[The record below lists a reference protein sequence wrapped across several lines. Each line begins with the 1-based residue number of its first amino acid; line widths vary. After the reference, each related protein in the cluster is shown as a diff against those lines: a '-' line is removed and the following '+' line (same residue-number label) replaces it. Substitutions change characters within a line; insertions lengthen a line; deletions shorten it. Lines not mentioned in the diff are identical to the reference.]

1 MSDDIEPVT
10 GAQRVAGGCSA
21 VALLAILAGV
31 LAAVHPYAIVAVAAV
46 ALVLWIRVNERRIA
60 KINNPSPTGSAPGQ
74 GRVRGAGEGVR
85 RVDILANGAG
95 YIVHPEPTPV
105 GPEQIE
111 TDDRPSLLERLER
124 WSEK

>member
-10 GAQRVAGGCSA
+10 GAQRVAGGCAA

-31 LAAVHPYAIVAVAAV
+31 LSAVHPYAIVAVAVV
-46 ALVLWIRVNERRIA
+46 ALILWIRVNERRIA

-74 GRVRGAGEGVR
+74 GGPGGVGEGVR
-85 RVDILANGAG
+85 RVDVLANGAG

-105 GPEQIE
+105 GPEK
-111 TDDRPSLLERLER
+111 TDRRPSLLERLER
-124 WSEK
+124 WAER